1 MDMKRIGEVVKEQIC
16 IRSGNRRGMRF
27 FIRTHLREQVDKK
40 IRDAAVANVHAYISS
55 GPSLCCTSEM
65 GFFIISEISY
75 LFSCQTPDPQFTGE
89 QFGKVQL
96 DKTNVLPT
104 CMIPCFICV

>member
-27 FIRTHLREQVDKK
+27 FIRTYLHEQVEKRKKK
-40 IRDAAVANVHAYISS
+40 IKDAAVANVHAYISG

-65 GFFIISEISY
+65 GFFIISE
-75 LFSCQTPDPQFTGE
+75 FSSFQMSEARSPAFWGTVWKAAVG
-89 QFGKVQL
+89 
-96 DKTNVLPT
+96 
-104 CMIPCFICV
+104 